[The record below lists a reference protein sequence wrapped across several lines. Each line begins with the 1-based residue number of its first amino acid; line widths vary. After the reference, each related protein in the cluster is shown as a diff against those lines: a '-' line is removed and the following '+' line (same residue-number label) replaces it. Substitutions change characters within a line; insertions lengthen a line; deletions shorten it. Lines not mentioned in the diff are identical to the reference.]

1 MTKPID
7 RESIKNYLDGVAMLS
22 GCSMCPESRPDA
34 LAFYLPREQKLKPF
48 KPRSIP
54 TARLIASKCLILCST
69 CKPKAFAPAPGT
81 LKTCMRCKLAL
92 PVEEFGANRYNI
104 DGLQKECRPC
114 RKVVNHEYYLRNV
127 PSRKCQDCG
136 VEKPETAFRI
146 QKRRRSPLC
155 EDCLL
160 VHQGCPPR
168 VDPVEARRTAKRHA
182 ATAAAGTRCM
192 HCDTLGVDFYHP
204 SRGNTGELLKA
215 TFDTME
221 EIDLRIAEMV
231 ALCGVCKTS
240 IEREKIKTEL
250 FD

>member
-22 GCSMCPESRPDA
+22 GCSMCPESRPEA
-34 LAFYLPREQKLKPF
+34 LDFYLQGEKNLRPF

-54 TARLIASKCLILCST
+54 TARIIAPKCLILCST

-81 LKTCMRCKLAL
+81 LKKCMRCKLLL
-92 PVEEFGANRYNI
+92 PVAEFGANRYNI

-114 RKVVNHEYYLRNV
+114 RKVVNHEHYLRNV
-127 PSRKCQDCG
+127 PSRKCQGCE

-160 VHQGCPPR
+160 VHQGFPPR
-168 VDPVEARRTAKRHA
+168 IDPTSARRTAKEYALRA
-182 ATAAAGTRCM
+182 AESTRCM
-192 HCDTLGVDFYHP
+192 HCEALGVDFYHP

-231 ALCGVCKTS
+231 ALCKTCKTG
-240 IEREKIKTEL
+240 IECGKIKTEL